1 MYKFVLHISF
11 LVFIFYKSRDT
22 SVDSQLNQSQL
33 KFINGPNINIFFEGL
48 SGCFYFFNIIYIF
61 LVLLTFMNTFL
72 VILVIY
78 KGPGDPLDS
87 QSGPFESGFWGP
99 WTLDEKGASRVP
111 SWSKSVNF
119 LRYRFLQTNL
129 NLQPGLRSIQLLVTE
144 KYCFASR
151 CPPKDTN
158 ALQVLFPLQIL
169 MELLFQ

>member
-87 QSGPFESGFWGP
+87 QSGPFESCFWGP
-99 WTLDEKGASRVP
+99 WTWTLGEKGASRV
-111 SWSKSVNF
+111 
-119 LRYRFLQTNL
+119 L
-129 NLQPGLRSIQLLVTE
+129 LRSIQQLLVPE
-144 KYCFASR
+144 NFICFPM
-151 CPPKDTN
+151 PP
-158 ALQVLFPLQIL
+158 
-169 MELLFQ
+169 